1 MKAIAVSLLL
11 MLLSG
16 LAPANEKAPFKLQVV
31 IDQNSIQEFLID
43 IDSYVS
49 QEFVLTD
56 ELRLSVIVNP
66 HNSKNL
72 ESNLYSNRKVIHSAV
87 QAKDA
92 DSGPNF
98 YLICSGK
105 LAKFMSPL
113 EGKVPSC
120 PVPGA

>member
-1 MKAIAVSLLL
+1 MKTIAASLLF

-16 LAPANEKAPFKLQVV
+16 LASANERAPFKLKVV

-49 QEFVLTD
+49 QELVLTD

-66 HNSKNL
+66 KNSKNL
-72 ESNLYSNRKVIHSAV
+72 ESTLYSNGKVIHSAV

-92 DSGPNF
+92 DSDPNF
-98 YLICSGK
+98 YLICSGE
-105 LAKFMSPL
+105 LAKFLSPL
-113 EGKVPSC
+113 EGKEPSC
-120 PVPGA
+120 PVPSA